1 MKLTIKLMSYKP
13 PSMPQEVGR
22 KEMDVDGSTMIGDL
36 RNQVK
41 SQISYEP
48 TVFLTSMGKEMKS
61 NQTLADWKI
70 VEGAT
75 IYLLVEDKP
84 AEATSIMGGKRNKK
98 SNRQRKSKKNRNS
111 RRKF

>member
-13 PSMPQEVGR
+13 PAMPVEVQTLD
-22 KEMDVDGSTMIGDL
+22 MDVDGSIKICDL
-36 RNQVK
+36 RNQVG
-41 SQISYEP
+41 SQISYVP
-48 TVFLTSMGKEMKS
+48 TVFLTRGKEMKS
-61 NQTLADWKI
+61 DQTLADWQI
-70 VEGAT
+70 EEGSS